1 MFQYTK
7 RITYEGT
14 TRELIWH
21 NVPFKEP
28 SRVGSI
34 LSQLKHRFPTTPKE
48 TIYLLHR
55 LLYEVDEL
63 TPYEQDR
70 LKQLYDEALVSL

>member
-7 RITYEGT
+7 CITYGTT
-14 TRELIWH
+14 TRELVWH
-21 NVPFKEP
+21 NVSFKEP
-28 SRVGSI
+28 NRVGSI
-34 LSQLKHRFPTTPKE
+34 LSQVKHRFPTTTKE

-70 LKQLYDEALVSL
+70 LKQLYDEAVVSL